1 MKENHWIVLWMSVL
15 VSLVI
20 IVVASQGIYT
30 YKSIR
35 MAELGFQD
43 TAYQGSMTSY
53 YQKVK

>member
-1 MKENHWIVLWMSVL
+1 MKENHWIVLW
-15 VSLVI
+15 VSILISTVI
-20 IVVASQGIYT
+20 IIVASSGIYT
-30 YKSIR
+30 YKVIR